1 MLESAEP
8 SPRLTLLLIDDSV
21 AERELYELTLE
32 PEFDI
37 LTASRGSEGVALA
50 ITERPDLVLLD
61 VTMPGIDGWE
71 TCTRIKSHP
80 DTADIPVLLLTALDE
95 RDLSQHAVA
104 VGASALLNK
113 PCPAAKLRSA
123 IRQALSI

>member
-1 MLESAEP
+1 MLESGEP
-8 SPRLTLLLIDDSV
+8 SPRLTLLLIDDCV

-32 PEFDI
+32 PDFNI
-37 LTASRGSEGVALA
+37 LTANRGSDGVTLA
-50 ITERPDLVLLD
+50 VAERPDLVLLD

-80 DTADIPVLLLTALDE
+80 ETADIPVLLLTASDD
-95 RDLSQHAVA
+95 RDLTQHAVA
-104 VGASALLNK
+104 VGAYALLKK
-113 PCPAAKLRSA
+113 PCPAAELRSA